1 MFSFVGKISQ
11 IITVVFQPPLSDFS
25 KTSLLVLLLLKCLD
39 TWKSKVNQS
48 KISEKF
54 DMKMEIIEIIQLT
67 LFKNP
72 KFVICDLFY
81 IFFFF
86 LI

>member
-25 KTSLLVLLLLKCLD
+25 KTSLLLLLLKCLD

-54 DMKMEIIEIIQLT
+54 DMKMEIIEII
-67 LFKNP
+67 
-72 KFVICDLFY
+72 
-81 IFFFF
+81 
-86 LI
+86 

>member
-25 KTSLLVLLLLKCLD
+25 KTSLLLLLLKCLD

-81 IFFFF
+81 IFFFLF
-86 LI
+86 